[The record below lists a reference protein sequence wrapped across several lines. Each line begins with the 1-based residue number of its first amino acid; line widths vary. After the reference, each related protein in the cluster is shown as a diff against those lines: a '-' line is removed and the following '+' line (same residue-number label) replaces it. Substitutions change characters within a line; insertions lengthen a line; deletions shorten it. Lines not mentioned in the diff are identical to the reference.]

1 MITPPIL
8 DNELQRQAAVE
19 KYKLLDTMPEESYDS
34 ITFIIS
40 TICDAP
46 ISLITLVDK
55 NRIFLKSRN
64 GIDLSE
70 SPRDTSFCGHAI
82 AGNDDVMIVP
92 DARKDKR
99 FKGNPIV
106 DNFKAIFYAGAPLI
120 DKNGYK
126 LGTLCVY
133 DHRPKTLTENQI
145 NALKAMAKQVM
156 SLFEERFKTFEL
168 QQLKAQVDLRNQEL
182 KDFAGIVSHDL
193 KAPLSNIIMISELLR
208 KGEKNLSQQSNE
220 YLGYLKESS
229 NSMSRYIDGMLQ
241 FYRSEELVSEDYDEV
256 SYVDLM
262 EEVIALTV
270 LNESVQVRYVPEK
283 DTTLITNHIA
293 LKQILV
299 NLISNA
305 IKYSDKKHTKIDV
318 QLIKHQAE
326 YELSVRDN
334 GSGIPPEKINSV
346 FKLFYVGAKQ
356 DRNGK
361 QGTGIGLATV
371 SRLLEHMNG
380 SITVDSKLG
389 KWTEFKI
396 HLPIKGTTNFPAF
409 KTPEN

>member
-1 MITPPIL
+1 MITPPIP

-19 KYKLLDTMPEESYDS
+19 KYRLLDTMPEESYDN
-34 ITFIIS
+34 ITSIIS

-55 NRIFLKSRN
+55 NRNFIKSRN
-64 GIDLSE
+64 GLDISE

-82 AGNDDVMIVP
+82 AGNDDIMIVP
-92 DARKDKR
+92 DAREDER
-99 FKGNPIV
+99 FKGNSLV
-106 DNFKAIFYAGAPLI
+106 NDFKLIFYAGASLI

-133 DHRPKTLTENQI
+133 DHKPRTLTEKQKG
-145 NALKAMAKQVM
+145 ALKAMAKQVM
-156 SLFEERFKTFEL
+156 SLFEERFQTFEL
-168 QQLKAQVDLRNQEL
+168 QKLKEQVDVRNQEL

-193 KAPLSNIIMISELLR
+193 KSPLSNIIMIAELLQ
-208 KGEKNLSQQSNE
+208 KGEKNLSKQSDE

-256 SYVDLM
+256 SYVDLI
-262 EEVIALTV
+262 EEVVAMTV
-270 LNESVQVRYVPEK
+270 VDESVEVRYTPEK
-283 DTTLITNHIA
+283 ETSLITNEIA
-293 LKQILV
+293 LQQILI

-305 IKYSDKKHTKIDV
+305 VKYSDKDHTKIDIK
-318 QLIKHQAE
+318 LITHQEE
-326 YELSVRDN
+326 YEISVRDN
-334 GSGIPPEKINSV
+334 GSGIAPENIDSV
-346 FKLFYVGAKQ
+346 FKLFYVAAKQ

-371 SRLLEHMNG
+371 ARLLEHMDG
-380 SITVDSKLG
+380 HITVESQLG
-389 KWTEFKI
+389 EWTEFKV
-396 HLPIKGTTNFPAF
+396 HLAKKVKIS
-409 KTPEN
+409 

>member
-1 MITPPIL
+1 MITPPIP

-19 KYKLLDTMPEESYDS
+19 KYRLLDTMPEESYDN
-34 ITFIIS
+34 ITSIIS

-55 NRIFLKSRN
+55 NRNFIKSRN
-64 GIDLSE
+64 GLDISE

-82 AGNDDVMIVP
+82 AGNDDIMIVP
-92 DARKDKR
+92 DAREDER
-99 FKGNPIV
+99 FKGNSLV
-106 DNFKAIFYAGAPLI
+106 NDFKLIFYAGASLI

-133 DHRPKTLTENQI
+133 DHKPRTLTEKQKG
-145 NALKAMAKQVM
+145 ALKAMAKQVM
-156 SLFEERFKTFEL
+156 SLFEERFQTFEL
-168 QQLKAQVDLRNQEL
+168 QKLKEQVDVRNQEL

-193 KAPLSNIIMISELLR
+193 KSPLSNIIMIAELLQ
-208 KGEKNLSQQSNE
+208 KGEKNLSKQSDE

-256 SYVDLM
+256 SYVDLI
-262 EEVIALTV
+262 EEVVAMTV
-270 LNESVQVRYVPEK
+270 IDESVEVRYTPEK
-283 DTTLITNHIA
+283 ETSLITNEIA
-293 LKQILV
+293 LQQILI

-305 IKYSDKKHTKIDV
+305 VKYNDKDHTKIDIK
-318 QLIKHQAE
+318 LITHQEE
-326 YELSVRDN
+326 YEISVRDN
-334 GSGIPPEKINSV
+334 GSGIAPENIDSV
-346 FKLFYVGAKQ
+346 FKLFYVAAKQ

-371 SRLLEHMNG
+371 ARLLEHMDG
-380 SITVDSKLG
+380 HITVESQLG
-389 KWTEFKI
+389 EWTEFKV
-396 HLPIKGTTNFPAF
+396 HLAKKVKIS
-409 KTPEN
+409 

>member
-1 MITPPIL
+1 MITPPIP

-19 KYKLLDTMPEESYDS
+19 KYRLLDTMPEESYDN
-34 ITFIIS
+34 ITSIIS

-55 NRIFLKSRN
+55 NRNFIKSRN
-64 GIDLSE
+64 GLDISE

-82 AGNDDVMIVP
+82 AGNDDIMIVP
-92 DARKDKR
+92 DAREDER
-99 FKGNPIV
+99 FKGNSLV
-106 DNFKAIFYAGAPLI
+106 NDFKLIFYAGASLI

-133 DHRPKTLTENQI
+133 DHKPRTLTEKQKG
-145 NALKAMAKQVM
+145 ALKAMAKQVM
-156 SLFEERFKTFEL
+156 SLFEERFQTFEL
-168 QQLKAQVDLRNQEL
+168 QKLKEQVDVRNQEL

-193 KAPLSNIIMISELLR
+193 KSPLSNIIMIAELLQ
-208 KGEKNLSQQSNE
+208 KGEKNLSKQSDE

-256 SYVDLM
+256 SYVDLI
-262 EEVIALTV
+262 EEVVAMTV
-270 LNESVQVRYVPEK
+270 VDESVEVRYTPEK
-283 DTTLITNHIA
+283 ETSLITNEIA
-293 LKQILV
+293 LQQILI

-305 IKYSDKKHTKIDV
+305 VKYNDKDHTKIDIK
-318 QLIKHQAE
+318 LITHQEE
-326 YELSVRDN
+326 YEISVRDN
-334 GSGIPPEKINSV
+334 GSGIAPENIDSV
-346 FKLFYVGAKQ
+346 FKLFYVAAKQ

-371 SRLLEHMNG
+371 ARLLEHMDG
-380 SITVDSKLG
+380 HITVESQLG
-389 KWTEFKI
+389 EWTEFKV
-396 HLPIKGTTNFPAF
+396 HLAKKVKIS
-409 KTPEN
+409 